1 MMAKRG
7 AREQRFA
14 SWLGDRSQSEASHT
28 HGTDPLIGALDELY
42 GEEPTR
48 AATDRAIS
56 RVRAALAAEGL
67 TYGQIPESPIGPIHV
82 ALSGEGLVAVEFG
95 VNRATFLA
103 HMIREHGV
111 EPIEDQARSGEVL
124 AQIKDYL
131 AGERTSFDLTVDL
144 RGRTDFQRLVLR
156 AASGVPRGGLAT
168 YGEIARE
175 IGRPRAARAVGQALA
190 RNPVPI
196 VIPCHRV
203 VAADGS
209 LTGYSGGRGI
219 ETKQALLRLEGA
231 LAG

>member
-1 MMAKRG
+1 MAKRDT
-7 AREQRFA
+7 REQQIA
-14 SWLGDRSQSEASHT
+14 GWLGDRSQPEASHT
-28 HGTDPLIGALDELY
+28 IGSDPLAVALDELY
-42 GEEPTR
+42 GEGPTQ

-56 RVRAALAAEGL
+56 RARAALAAEGL
-67 TYGQIPESPIGPIHV
+67 TYGQISESPIGPIYV

-95 VNRATFLA
+95 VDRATFLA
-103 HMIREHGV
+103 HMAREHGV
-111 EPIEDQARSGEVL
+111 EPIEDQARAREVL
-124 AQIKDYL
+124 AQILDYL
-131 AGERTSFDLTVDL
+131 TGERTSFDLPVDL

-219 ETKQALLRLEGA
+219 ETKRALLRLEGA